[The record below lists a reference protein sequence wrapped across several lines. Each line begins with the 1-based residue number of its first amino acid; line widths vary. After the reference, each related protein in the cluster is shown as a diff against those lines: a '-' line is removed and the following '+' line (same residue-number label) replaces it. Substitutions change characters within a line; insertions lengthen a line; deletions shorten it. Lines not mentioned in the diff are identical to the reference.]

1 MKTSS
6 FMMVPPE
13 VAMLILVELMSVEL
27 GIMFV
32 VTITVEASIGSHEYA
47 LISFKFKASVE
58 VEAR

>member
-1 MKTSS
+1 MVVSELLVKTSS

-13 VAMLILVELMSVEL
+13 VAMLIRVELMSVEL

-47 LISFKFKASVE
+47 LISLKW
-58 VEAR
+58 